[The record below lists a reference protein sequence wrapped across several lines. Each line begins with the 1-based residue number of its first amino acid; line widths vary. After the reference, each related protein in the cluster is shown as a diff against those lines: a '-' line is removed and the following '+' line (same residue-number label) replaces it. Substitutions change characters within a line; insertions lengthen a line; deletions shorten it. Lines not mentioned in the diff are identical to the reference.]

1 VISVGA
7 LPALPCSPDW
17 LLRERTSP
25 TTPPSPRF
33 PAPRRR
39 SQNVLLQCGRRYLPP
54 VVHLRTGELAA
65 GQEADDHAHP
75 DVQPLGDLVGVRYS
89 TAISPNRRR
98 LLAGAFSPKQQRPNH
113 RLGRDATRS
122 EVPSMVKG
130 APFAGCRCRA
140 AIYVSLEPPLPDES
154 QATFAAVWASR
165 IWREWV

>member
-1 VISVGA
+1 MSCRHFLARLTG
-7 LPALPCSPDW
+7 CCENG
-17 LLRERTSP
+17 LLR
-25 TTPPSPRF
+25 
-33 PAPRRR
+33 
-39 SQNVLLQCGRRYLPP
+39 LLHLHLGSGRLAGAAKTYSFSA
-54 VVHLRTGELAA
+54 AA
-65 GQEADDHAHP
+65 GTCHQLFTFVPESL
-75 DVQPLGDLVGVRYS
+75 PLAKRRTTMRILTCSRSATWWVVRYS

-98 LLAGAFSPKQQRPNH
+98 LVAGAFSPKQQRPNH